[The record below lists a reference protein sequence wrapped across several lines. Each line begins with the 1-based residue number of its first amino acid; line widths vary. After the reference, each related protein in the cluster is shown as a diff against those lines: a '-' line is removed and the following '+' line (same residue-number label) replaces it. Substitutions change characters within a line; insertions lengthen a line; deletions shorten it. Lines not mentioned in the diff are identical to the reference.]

1 MARTRRQSNAEAHL
15 PPGANT
21 CSDASSAGPHTSTV
35 NPPDTG
41 SKPVADIT
49 TTQLPSGHARVSRLA
64 AVRTL
69 QQLRTRLD
77 TIDEHSRELRNARR
91 ILVKR
96 EEALV
101 KERDEL
107 VEFLRSVELAILA
120 SSSSDF
126 PDCQSI
132 RVQTRDKHMSDLE
145 YDMDVDMLGDDELA
159 AEFEPPS
166 KRKTINSPVITRPG
180 SRPLASSPTFLEYCP
195 SAFQEPSTSL
205 PRPLEDTT
213 VPKTPQSSPNSKCNI
228 RNGIRF
234 PPGSTPRPLPPRSRS
249 SSPALTQMLPPPL
262 PVSASPSPVTPKPTK
277 VYQPLVGKLGT
288 PLFPLSPRSGAHT
301 PTLKRDDVMIPSNI
315 LAQNPFVSWQVT
327 YMGPERTP
335 SPPIGE
341 TRLTWAPKV
350 KADERRRYV
359 EPELSV
365 PGPKVSGNVKAQ
377 GDVSLEESGPAS
389 RTRARVISAGGV
401 KGKGRA

>member
-49 TTQLPSGHARVSRLA
+49 TTQLPPGHARVSRLA

-77 TIDEHSRELRNARR
+77 AIDEHSRDLRNARR

-126 PDCQSI
+126 PDCQST
-132 RVQTRDKHMSDLE
+132 RVQKRDKPMGDLE

-166 KRKTINSPVITRPG
+166 KRKTINSPVVTRPG
-180 SRPLASSPTFLEYCP
+180 SRPLASSPTFLEY
-195 SAFQEPSTSL
+195 AL
-205 PRPLEDTT
+205 
-213 VPKTPQSSPNSKCNI
+213 PNSKSLQQASLVPWKILQCQKPLNL
-228 RNGIRF
+228 RQTLN
-234 PPGSTPRPLPPRSRS
+234 PG
-249 SSPALTQMLPPPL
+249 LTQMLPPPL
-262 PVSASPSPVTPKPTK
+262 PVFASPSPVTPKPTN
-277 VYQPLVGKLGT
+277 VYRPLVGKLGT

-301 PTLKRDDVMIPSNI
+301 PTLKRDDVMIPANI

-377 GDVSLEESGPAS
+377 GGVSVEDFGPAS
-389 RTRARVISAGGV
+389 RTRARVIVGGV